1 MELHV
6 RCGKVVKN
14 RCTRDINTTLESA
27 AVLSLSSW
35 TTKSAKCIVGHQSR
49 VWQWERYY
57 SNVPCTKSW
66 SKARQ
71 AQGNWNNFQKL
82 THPMHISFFQI
93 GHKQNHWLFHLIWD
107 KFNRFIDLQRWVHT
121 ATPCFDGTSYPGMT
135 QLVKCHC
142 HGSTQLGFHE
152 RLQRPQSHLDLGIS
166 LYDSKR
172 CPEICELRL
181 PSKTK
186 KT

>member
-1 MELHV
+1 MSSSRKLKQLS
-6 RCGKVVKN
+6 KV
-14 RCTRDINTTLESA
+14 D
-27 AVLSLSSW
+27 SSN
-35 TTKSAKCIVGHQSR
+35 A
-49 VWQWERYY
+49 Y
-57 SNVPCTKSW
+57 
-66 SKARQ
+66 
-71 AQGNWNNFQKL
+71 L
-82 THPMHISFFQI
+82 LFQI
-93 GHKQNHWLFHLIWD
+93 GHKQNHWLFHLIWE

-152 RLQRPQSHLDLGIS
+152 RLQRPQSHVDLGIS

-172 CPEICELRL
+172 CREIRELRL

-186 KT
+186 KHKCSAHKWHQIFYPIRVT